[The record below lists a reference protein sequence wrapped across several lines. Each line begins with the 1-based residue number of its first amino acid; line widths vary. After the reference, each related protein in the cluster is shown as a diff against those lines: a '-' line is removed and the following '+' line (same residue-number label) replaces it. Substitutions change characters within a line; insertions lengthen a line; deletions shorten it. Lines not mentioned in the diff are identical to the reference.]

1 MLKIISSTNYIILV
15 LFGDVGGVK
24 GMTKLLKC
32 FWSFLSGTKSHG
44 YFKLWWSFSS
54 FVWYIV
60 DDPFWECEDNV
71 VALKSMIERKMSFGS
86 KFAITNHFGP
96 KLLQQCEGLFS
107 RIWIHTLQMSSC
119 QTCSR
124 RIHHAILS
132 QVFIVQI

>member
-1 MLKIISSTNYIILV
+1 MKIISSTNSTTLV

-24 GMTKLLKC
+24 GVTRLLKC
-32 FWSFLSGTKSHG
+32 FWSFLNGTKSHG

-71 VALKSMIERKMSFGS
+71 VALKSIIERKMSFGS
-86 KFAITNHFGP
+86 KFAIINHFFS
-96 KLLQQCEGLFS
+96 KLHQCEQLFS
-107 RIWIHTLQMSSC
+107 HIWIDLLQMSSC

-124 RIHHAILS
+124 RIHHAIPS
-132 QVFIVQI
+132 